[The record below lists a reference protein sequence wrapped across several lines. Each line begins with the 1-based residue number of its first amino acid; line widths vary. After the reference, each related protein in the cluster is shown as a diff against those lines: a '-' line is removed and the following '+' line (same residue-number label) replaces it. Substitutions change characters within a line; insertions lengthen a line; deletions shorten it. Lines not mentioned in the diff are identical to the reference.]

1 MSKYKDLTKEKLLEI
16 VEQQDKE
23 LQDPKKYGLF
33 WDKEK
38 VVENVVADCENN
50 LPVLKRIGSK
60 EIKTD
65 DSEDNIL
72 IEGDNYHALNVLNYT
87 HRNKIDIIYID
98 PPYNTGNKDFI
109 YNDKFIDKENGY
121 RHSMWLNFME
131 KRLILAK
138 NLLKSTGVIFI
149 SIDDN
154 EESQLKMLS
163 DKIFNEKNFI
173 AKIIIQSNPRGSQ
186 SSNHFATTHEYV
198 LAYAKFSE
206 NLSIKGF
213 EKSDI
218 NIQEYSSI
226 DSDGARYRLLGLRQR
241 GGEWRREQRPKMFY
255 PIFVN
260 PQNGEVSLES
270 DKKFSVQSLPQR
282 PTGEDGRWTWSK
294 EKFNLEKELLI
305 GKKVKRKGQDDF
317 YDIFR
322 KDYLVSINGENAKA
336 KPKTIWIDKELNY
349 QNGRD
354 EIKEIFGKDLFDYPK
369 PTHLIKRLIEMVDG
383 KNNIVLDFFAGSG
396 TTGHAVLKLNK
407 EDSGNRKFILCT
419 NNEGNICDE
428 ITYPRIQKLLKGYN
442 FSGNDKTIIFEK
454 RLTFSKL
461 ENVDNILQDISE
473 TIENTGNQYNQIKKE
488 LREDIIKVIGIKNIK
503 GFKDGLGGNLKYF
516 KTDFVKN
523 TNNRDQL
530 KINLTK
536 KCTEILCVKENIF
549 NLKKA
554 QENYKIFTSN
564 DGNRHL
570 CIYYNFID
578 KDFDNFVKDISK
590 LNGAKAVYIFALN
603 NKIDKKE
610 FKGIPDVSFEAIP
623 YKILEVYEQLV
634 KISKK

>member
-87 HRNKIDIIYID
+87 HRNKIDVIYID
-98 PPYNTGNKDFI
+98 PPYNTGKAKEWK
-109 YNDKFIDKENGY
+109 YNDKYVDENDGY
-121 RHSMWLNFME
+121 KHSKWINFME
-131 KRLILAK
+131 KRIQLAK
-138 NLLKSTGVIFI
+138 KLLKNEGVIFI
-149 SIDDN
+149 SIDN
-154 EESQLKMLS
+154 HESAQLKMICDQVFGENNFVAEITRESIKGGSKSAHIRECHDYVLIYAKDKNQLTFSGYSQEGKTLDLEDENGKYAKGRELNKWGAGSRREDSPSMWFPIKGPNGEEVYPIRNDGSEGRWRLGKKKMSQRVAENNVIFEQRDDASYIVYEKIRDDS
-163 DKIFNEKNFI
+163 DKIKQFTTIFKDNYLN
-173 AKIIIQSNPRGSQ
+173 AKGGEALKKIFGTSMSI
-186 SSNHFATTHEYV
+186 FD
-198 LAYAKFSE
+198 YAKPVE
-206 NLSIKGF
+206 L
-213 EKSDI
+213 
-218 NIQEYSSI
+218 
-226 DSDGARYRLLGLRQR
+226 
-241 GGEWRREQRPKMFY
+241 
-255 PIFVN
+255 IF
-260 PQNGEVSLES
+260 
-270 DKKFSVQSLPQR
+270 D
-282 PTGEDGRWTWSK
+282 
-294 EKFNLEKELLI
+294 LLI
-305 GKKVKRKGQDDF
+305 MADMDD
-317 YDIFR
+317 D
-322 KDYLVSINGENAKA
+322 A
-336 KPKTIWIDKELNY
+336 
-349 QNGRD
+349 
-354 EIKEIFGKDLFDYPK
+354 
-369 PTHLIKRLIEMVDG
+369 
-383 KNNIVLDFFAGSG
+383 IVLDFFAGSG
-396 TTGHAVLKLNK
+396 TTAQAILELNK
-407 EDSGNRKFILCT
+407 YDGGNRKFILCT
-419 NNEGNICDE
+419 NNEGDICE
-428 ITYPRIQKLLKGYN
+428 KITYPRINKIVNGYN
-442 FSGNDKTIIFEK
+442 FIGKDNTILLEK
-454 RLTFSKL
+454 KLTFSQLKNIDSIL
-461 ENVDNILQDISE
+461 VEINQIINENK
-473 TIENTGNQYNQIKKE
+473 GQYYQIKK
-488 LREDIIKVIGIKNIK
+488 DFKKNTIKITGIKNIK
-503 GFKDGLGGNLKYF
+503 GYKDGIGGNLKYF

-549 NLKKA
+549 NLKKD

-564 DGNRHL
+564 DSNRHL

-590 LNGAKAVYIFALN
+590 LNGTKAVYIFALN